1 MIEYFAYS
9 NVLSQWHIK
18 VEENLREINAKQL
31 YHCKVLD
38 PEGNKRDW
46 SEYENRKFPHTEP
59 L

>member
-1 MIEYFAYS
+1 
-9 NVLSQWHIK
+9 VLSQWHIK
-18 VEENLREINAKQL
+18 VEEKLREINAKQL